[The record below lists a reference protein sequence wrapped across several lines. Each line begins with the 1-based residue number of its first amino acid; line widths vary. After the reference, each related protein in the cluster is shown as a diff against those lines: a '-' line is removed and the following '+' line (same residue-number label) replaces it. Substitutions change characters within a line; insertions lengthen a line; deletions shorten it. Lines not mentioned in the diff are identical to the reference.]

1 MDLHF
6 VPWVAD
12 IVVASVLTLG
22 SGVDGVEV
30 TAWWPDWWGEDEDD
44 MESTWS
50 SSLFLRMSD
59 EAQEILDE
67 LSSNCLSLC
76 PLSRWGLYKPIK
88 RSILVCD
95 QRSKLKLH
103 TCLFWSRTL
112 RSTVVHSGPTV
123 GQGWTIDDWTC
134 AHQGMHAKVPQEF
147 LLDEVQTIT
156 ISAGRNTEEI
166 VYTPDIC
173 KLTSLCNLMLMSSLH

>member
-1 MDLHF
+1 M
-6 VPWVAD
+6 
-12 IVVASVLTLG
+12 
-22 SGVDGVEV
+22 
-30 TAWWPDWWGEDEDD
+30 
-44 MESTWS
+44 
-50 SSLFLRMSD
+50 
-59 EAQEILDE
+59 
-67 LSSNCLSLC
+67 
-76 PLSRWGLYKPIK
+76 
-88 RSILVCD
+88 
-95 QRSKLKLH
+95 
-103 TCLFWSRTL
+103 
-112 RSTVVHSGPTV
+112 VHSGPTV